1 MVLPKDRIEIANF
14 KSKVVQQHQVLKSM
28 DLVDTV
34 KSLLKQ
40 KGRDIWSVS
49 PEACVYDAVEMM
61 ADKQVGALLVISEGR
76 LVGVISERDYARKII
91 LQGKSSKQAQVKE
104 IMTSP
109 VIFVAPEHTV
119 EECMRIM
126 TNSRIRHLPVVDNEK
141 VLGVISIG
149 DLVKSIISAQ
159 EETIHQLKH
168 YIAGSYPG

>member
-1 MVLPKDRIEIANF
+1 M
-14 KSKVVQQHQVLKSM
+14 LKSM

-76 LVGVISERDYARKII
+76 LVGVISERDYARKVI